1 MPKLMPCV
9 SVSLEPQEPH
19 KFDGNLFADP
29 EESNLGEEIDST
41 PLINSDK
48 VNLKSTIETRD
59 GDGGGD
65 GAQVDGHK
73 SVSIKV

>member
-19 KFDGNLFADP
+19 KFDGLLADP
-29 EESNLGEEIDST
+29 EENNLGEEIDST
-41 PLINSDK
+41 PLVNSDK

-59 GDGGGD
+59 GGGGGD

>member
-19 KFDGNLFADP
+19 KFDGLLADP
-29 EESNLGEEIDST
+29 EENNLGEEIDST
-41 PLINSDK
+41 PLVNSDK

-59 GDGGGD
+59 GGGGD

>member
-29 EESNLGEEIDST
+29 EENNLAEEIDST
-41 PLINSDK
+41 PLVNSDK

-59 GDGGGD
+59 GGGGD